1 MASETYKDK
10 TVTRLERMRAKATMG
25 IWATSADTQTGDTF
39 VIENSN
45 YIAFYTMRVWLR
57 NYRQNHDKTRRFK
70 ANIRVVNDD
79 NRQDII
85 ITRVE

>member
-10 TVTRLERMRAKATMG
+10 TDTRLERLRAKATMG

-45 YIAFYTMRVWLR
+45 YIALYTMRVWINNRHR
-57 NYRQNHDKTRRFK
+57 NDKTRRFK
-70 ANIRVVNDD
+70 TGMRNVND

>member
-10 TVTRLERMRAKATMG
+10 TITRLERLRAKATMG

-45 YIAFYTMRVWLR
+45 YIALYTMRVWINNRHR
-57 NYRQNHDKTRRFK
+57 NDKTRRFK
-70 ANIRVVNDD
+70 TSMRNVND

>member
-10 TVTRLERMRAKATMG
+10 TITRLERLRAKATMG

-45 YIAFYTMRVWLR
+45 YIALYTMRVWINNRHR
-57 NYRQNHDKTRRFK
+57 NDKTRRFK
-70 ANIRVVNDD
+70 TSMRNVNV